1 MKKIFTK
8 VLLLMTGVILFASCG
23 PAKTATEIAQDAA
36 IITQKMQNLNFKFE
50 ATYVHPVGFRS
61 QTLTPG
67 YDVKV
72 SKDSLDVYLPYFG
85 RLYRAPFD
93 MREGGLKFV
102 STKFDYNVREDER
115 TPGHWLVELQTRDL
129 DRRVLLYFDIW
140 ENGKANLQV
149 MDDNRQG
156 INFSGDIKME
166 E

>member
-1 MKKIFTK
+1 MA
-8 VLLLMTGVILFASCG
+8 GVILFASCG
-23 PAKTATEIAQDAA
+23 PAKTAAEKTQDSA
-36 IITQKMQNLNFKFE
+36 IIKQKMLDLNFKFE
-50 ATYVHPVGFRS
+50 ANFVHPIGFRF

-102 STKFDYNVREDER
+102 STKFDYNVQEDNR
-115 TPGHWLVELQTRDL
+115 KPGHWMVKLQTLDI
-129 DRRVLLYFDIW
+129 DRRVILFFDIW

-149 MDDNRQG
+149 MDDNRQS
-156 INFSGDIKME
+156 ISFSGDIDLE